1 MSTTHTAV
9 SGGTAPGHLNLE
21 TVLDNPKGLWK
32 MEYEVS
38 AEMTRI
44 VHHGLLHVV
53 HWGTAGVVFRLGLM
67 KVYCSNCFIS
77 SRMEALALKL
87 IQRQEEK
94 HLTGSKQ
101 MQRVVVVAMRNITAR

>member
-1 MSTTHTAV
+1 VRPQKTVKLMSTTHTAV

-21 TVLDNPKGLWK
+21 TVLDNPKELWK

-44 VHHGLLHVV
+44 VRHGLLHVV
-53 HWGTAGVVFRLGLM
+53 HWDTAGVVFR
-67 KVYCSNCFIS
+67 
-77 SRMEALALKL
+77 MEALALEL
-87 IQRQEEK
+87 TQRQEEK

>member
-1 MSTTHTAV
+1 
-9 SGGTAPGHLNLE
+9 
-21 TVLDNPKGLWK
+21 LDNPKGLWK

-53 HWGTAGVVFRLGLM
+53 HWGTAGVVFR
-67 KVYCSNCFIS
+67 
-77 SRMEALALKL
+77 MEALALKL